1 MTMHVVRHGLVHA
14 VDCNRAANRQPE

>member
-14 VDCNRAANRQPE
+14 VDCNRAANRQPG